1 VVDVVSLQCSLA
13 ALPSVGR
20 GLSLFAGL
28 WIVANAPAL
37 AAPLGHKGSTIVS
50 GEVDPHWSF
59 FTVTPALTRTTGVG
73 PALHWMR
80 PKTHHE
86 GSQSDNH
93 TGGKGNTSHP
103 LASTPRHPGGSHAGQ
118 GAHSDGQNPD
128 QWPHPGGQGPDQGQ
142 ASSAESSSP
151 GTQELWSLVSL
162 TQRLH
167 RWNGERY
174 QANLWAGAGV
184 GVLTIFH
191 DDGSPANNR
200 LGWSPWAQADWETR
214 RLYLAASARWFQA
227 ADIGRLMTSA
237 RAGVA
242 LTAADYNRWQPWLMV
257 EARTMEGLEEGVEV
271 TPLLRVIHRRI
282 LAEAGVS
289 TAGSARFNLTYTF

>member
-1 VVDVVSLQCSLA
+1 MVDAGLLQCSLP
-13 ALPSVGR
+13 ALPSLGR
-20 GLSLFAGL
+20 GLAWFAGL
-28 WIVANAPAL
+28 WIVAITPAL

-80 PKTHHE
+80 PQSHHQGSKT
-86 GSQSDNH
+86 DNH
-93 TGGKGNTSHP
+93 AAEKDNPSHSVAP
-103 LASTPRHPGGSHAGQ
+103 TPVHPGHGGQ
-118 GAHSDGQNPD
+118 TPD
-128 QWPHPGGQGPDQGQ
+128 QGPHPGGQVPHQSQ
-142 ASSAESSSP
+142 SSSEQTSNP

-167 RWNGERY
+167 RWNGERH

-184 GVLTIFH
+184 GVLTIVH

-257 EARTMEGLEEGVEV
+257 EARTMEGLQEGVEI

-282 LAEAGVS
+282 LVEAGVS